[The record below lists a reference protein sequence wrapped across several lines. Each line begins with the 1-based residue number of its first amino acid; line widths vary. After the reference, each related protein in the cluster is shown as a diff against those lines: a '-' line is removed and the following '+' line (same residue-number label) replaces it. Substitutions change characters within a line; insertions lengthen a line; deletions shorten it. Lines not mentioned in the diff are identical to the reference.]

1 MSISITPRL
10 ISKFQADGGKQT
22 LAGLRVERSKQV
34 REPVAM
40 PKLIGSL
47 WTGDDED
54 RCFDINIIHAVLAGS
69 DCGCAKYKTGC
80 FTQVQLD
87 MGQRWADDILVMR
100 EKQRGRTGRN
110 PNTAKNL
117 TAALNLDVVDNK
129 LVFNFP
135 PGHAGAAVCKA
146 TWCWL
151 MAIPHRA
158 LDRASKQR
166 KTGGTKR
173 RRSESAVLGRFFG
186 GGGNG
191 TQPPTGDQRAKALQL
206 FLILLFGRYT
216 SWSAESESDTRVKS
230 KCLPFERSHF

>member
-1 MSISITPRL
+1 MRRTGPRSRASPGTMSISITPRL

-47 WTGDDED
+47 WTGDDGD

-110 PNTAKNL
+110 PNAAKSL
-117 TAALNLDVVDNK
+117 S
-129 LVFNFP
+129 
-135 PGHAGAAVCKA
+135 AAVCHIYAKLKPNRRVGRQMQARPVLLAKVGA
-146 TWCWL
+146 TCDYTTSISSPL
-151 MAIPHRA
+151 PEGQ
-158 LDRASKQR
+158 KQ
-166 KTGGTKR
+166 KGGSPPKER
-173 RRSESAVLGRFFG
+173 
-186 GGGNG
+186 G
-191 TQPPTGDQRAKALQL
+191 TC
-206 FLILLFGRYT
+206 
-216 SWSAESESDTRVKS
+216 TRGTLS
-230 KCLPFERSHF
+230 R